1 MEKLK
6 KKKRYYFPYKLFNL
20 DHKSKSQTN
29 IFQRNISPLH
39 SIYLNSKKNM
49 EVNSFVKKL
58 KSTILSN
65 KIFSKY
71 MDNYIGQTQDFC
83 FKSPEN
89 TVYPLK
95 KNFQFLP
102 INERINHIIE
112 EEPKVD
118 DIKINNEN
126 EENSVIE
133 KPYGFKYKK
142 TKIVINRDRDFYNH
156 NNSSERKKSKLFM
169 SFSEGDYTH
178 ELLKTFGLNNI
189 DINNNN
195 EIIKKNF
202 EYLHESIIN
211 LNSLENFTSEKSI
224 EFKIKNHFTKEDIQ
238 FNMNIYSLCFNFY
251 EIKKDNNDN
260 NNTNDNN
267 KIIKKQKLYLPFKL
281 LPFFYL
287 LNYSKFKNFISE
299 IIYYDKDTKLMNFNH
314 DKFREKIK
322 KYSFHL
328 RSIYQRNNSDDF
340 KDITFYKNEYVY
352 HNYYDWAVINEKDG
366 KNNDNIIYKMK
377 IIFPK
382 VIFEEKN
389 NKIKVINHLNK
400 NILIQVL
407 KQCFVDWEK
416 LVLFDLFSNKRF
428 RLLINKILVG
438 RNKYFEKKIKLHEN
452 KTYIIINTIYNNSI
466 DNKSFKNNFSKPN
479 KNYEF
484 FITDAVKKESF
495 YYIFIPNIILLLVGE
510 VKKSF
515 QKIYLNLKES
525 RKLFELSK
533 YWGELNT
540 LFKCMYKDEISNKI
554 HFKLNLLEDMPQE
567 LYKTIQ
573 NEKISFRDS
582 LRLRTINAN
591 SSNFS
596 KEKSNCL
603 RYKTNDLELLLLEC
617 LLNKININ
625 FNETKYFYYQVP
637 IKLLNTILTTKDN
650 MKIVHC
656 IIDCYHDIIKNENE
670 VDIIDEER
678 IMIKK
683 IYENQKGNSS
693 NEKNRYEK
701 HLLINQNK
709 FNPSKTFNKT
719 KTFYIRNNN
728 SNIKNL
734 YPKSFNKLNSFAQNQ
749 RNTFGNKISKKG
761 TVVFNKKKTMNINN
775 FNDSNEKIKINENN
789 RFPKIDKIND
799 NLFKY
804 KDNSEFERMRL
815 SRNYSKNH

>member
-1 MEKLK
+1 
-6 KKKRYYFPYKLFNL
+6 
-20 DHKSKSQTN
+20 
-29 IFQRNISPLH
+29 
-39 SIYLNSKKNM
+39 
-49 EVNSFVKKL
+49 
-58 KSTILSN
+58 
-65 KIFSKY
+65 
-71 MDNYIGQTQDFC
+71 
-83 FKSPEN
+83 
-89 TVYPLK
+89 
-95 KNFQFLP
+95 
-102 INERINHIIE
+102 
-112 EEPKVD
+112 
-118 DIKINNEN
+118 
-126 EENSVIE
+126 
-133 KPYGFKYKK
+133 
-142 TKIVINRDRDFYNH
+142 
-156 NNSSERKKSKLFM
+156 
-169 SFSEGDYTH
+169 
-178 ELLKTFGLNNI
+178 
-189 DINNNN
+189 
-195 EIIKKNF
+195 
-202 EYLHESIIN
+202 
-211 LNSLENFTSEKSI
+211 
-224 EFKIKNHFTKEDIQ
+224 
-238 FNMNIYSLCFNFY
+238 
-251 EIKKDNNDN
+251 
-260 NNTNDNN
+260 
-267 KIIKKQKLYLPFKL
+267 
-281 LPFFYL
+281 
-287 LNYSKFKNFISE
+287 
-299 IIYYDKDTKLMNFNH
+299 
-314 DKFREKIK
+314 
-322 KYSFHL
+322 
-328 RSIYQRNNSDDF
+328 
-340 KDITFYKNEYVY
+340 
-352 HNYYDWAVINEKDG
+352 
-366 KNNDNIIYKMK
+366 MK

-466 DNKSFKNNFSKPN
+466 DNKSFNNNFSKPN

-709 FNPSKTFNKT
+709 FNPSKTFNKN